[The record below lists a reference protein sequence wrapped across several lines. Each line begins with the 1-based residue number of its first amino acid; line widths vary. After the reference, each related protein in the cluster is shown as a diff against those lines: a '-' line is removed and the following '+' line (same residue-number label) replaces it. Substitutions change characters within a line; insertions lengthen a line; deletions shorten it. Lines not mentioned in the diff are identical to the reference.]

1 MGGVMIGGASLAVRE
16 RALILD
22 MDGLLYL
29 GDTPLPGL
37 VDFIDAL
44 ERRSPGYAC
53 LTNNSTLRSADCSA
67 KLAAMGVSV
76 PPERIVTAA
85 DAAGSHL
92 ARTLPLGSSVYV
104 VGEAPM
110 RESVERAGMR
120 ITDESPVAVVVGV
133 DRELTYDKLTAAIRA
148 LRSGARLV
156 AANLDPLML
165 QSDGVSAGSG
175 AIAAI
180 LTYCVPVEP
189 ECVGKPNAAI
199 FQLAFDVLRV
209 TSGQAAM
216 VGDSLVADI
225 QGGRDNG
232 TATVL
237 LLSGSTRPGSVLD
250 PVPDLVFDGLIDFT
264 DYLTGGS

>member
-1 MGGVMIGGASLAVRE
+1 MAGATGLPVRE

-22 MDGLLYL
+22 MDGVLYL
-29 GDTPLPGL
+29 GDTPMPGL
-37 VDFIDAL
+37 ARFIDAL

-53 LTNNSTLRSADCSA
+53 LTNNSTLRPADCSD
-67 KLAAMGVSV
+67 KLAAMGISV
-76 PPERIVTAA
+76 PPERIITAA

-92 ARTLPLGSSVYV
+92 ARTLPPGSPVYV
-104 VGEAPM
+104 IGEAPM

-120 ITDESPVAVVVGV
+120 ITDDSPAAVVVGV
-133 DRELTYDKLTAAIRA
+133 DRELTYHKLTVAIRA

-156 AANLDPLML
+156 VANLDPLML
-165 QSDGVSAGSG
+165 LSDGVSPGSG
-175 AIAAI
+175 AIVAT

-199 FQLAFDVLRV
+199 FLRAFDVLGV
-209 TSGQAAM
+209 APGQAAM

-232 TATVL
+232 AATVL
-237 LLSGSTRPGSVLD
+237 LLSGSTRPGSVFD
-250 PVPDLVFDGLIDFT
+250 PAPDLVFDGLTDLT
-264 DYLTGGS
+264 DYLTGEP

>member
-1 MGGVMIGGASLAVRE
+1 MTGAAGLPVRE

-29 GDTPLPGL
+29 GDTPMPGL
-37 VDFIDAL
+37 ARFIDAL
-44 ERRSPGYAC
+44 ERHSPGYVC
-53 LTNNSTLRSADCSA
+53 LTNNSTLRPMDCSN
-67 KLAAMGVSV
+67 KLAAMGVCV

-92 ARTLPLGSSVYV
+92 ARTLPPGSPVYV
-104 VGEAPM
+104 IGEAAI

-120 ITDESPVAVVVGV
+120 ITGESPVAVVVGV
-133 DRELTYDKLTAAIRA
+133 DRELTYDKLTVAIRA

-156 AANLDPLML
+156 AANLDSLML
-165 QSDGVSAGSG
+165 LSDGVSPGSG
-175 AIAAI
+175 AIVAM

-199 FQLAFDVLRV
+199 FRRAFDVLGV
-209 TSGQAAM
+209 TPGEAAM

-225 QGGRDNG
+225 QGGRDSG
-232 TATVL
+232 AATVL
-237 LLSGSTRPGSVLD
+237 LLSGSTRPGSVFD
-250 PVPDLVFDGLIDFT
+250 PAPDLVFDGLTDLT
-264 DYLTGGS
+264 DYLTREP